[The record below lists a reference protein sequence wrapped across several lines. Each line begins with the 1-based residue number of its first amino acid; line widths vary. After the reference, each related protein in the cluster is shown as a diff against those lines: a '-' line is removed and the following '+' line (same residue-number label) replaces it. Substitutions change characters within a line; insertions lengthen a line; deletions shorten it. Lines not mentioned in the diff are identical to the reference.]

1 MEKAKR
7 GKEEGREGLGREREQ
22 EPEREREWQ
31 MNNILK

>member
-22 EPEREREWQ
+22 EPERERE
-31 MNNILK
+31 NGK